1 MVSGLEAWITK
12 RDAQLRD
19 AMQAELE
26 AAIIEGKTYHEN
38 AVRTWVNKPKWIVRA
53 DRSSNQLRALLEVAG
68 ENRDIWQWVDK
79 GTGQYGNSGS
89 PYWIFPRR
97 PGGRLLFQAGYDPK
111 TRPVAKA
118 NVGSGTSSGPTVSS
132 TGVLHPG
139 IKAREFSK
147 TYREKILFPSLK
159 PRIVKRV
166 RRT

>member
-1 MVSGLEAWITK
+1 MVSGLEAWIKK
-12 RDAQLRD
+12 RDAQLRE

-26 AAIIEGKTYHEN
+26 AAIIEGKTYHQN
-38 AVRTWVNKPKWIVRA
+38 AVRNWVNKPKWIVRS
-53 DRSSNQLRALLEVAG
+53 DHTQSELRATLEVAG
-68 ENRDIWQWVDK
+68 EHRQIWLWVDE
-79 GTGQYGNSGS
+79 GTGQYGPGGS

-111 TRPVAKA
+111 TRPIAKA
-118 NVGSGTSSGPTVSS
+118 NVGSGASSGPTVSS
-132 TGVLHPG
+132 EGVLHPG

-147 TYREKILFPSLK
+147 TYRDKILFPTLK

>member
-1 MVSGLEAWITK
+1 MASGLEAFIKK
-12 RDAQLRD
+12 RDAQLRE

-26 AAIIEGKTYHEN
+26 AMIIEGKTYHEN
-38 AVRTWVNKPKWIVRA
+38 AVRIWVKKPKWIVRN
-53 DRSSNQLRALLEVAG
+53 DRNTKELRAYLEVSG
-68 ENRDIWQWVDK
+68 ENRQIWQWVDE
-79 GTGQYGNSGS
+79 GTGQYGPQGS
-89 PYWIFPRR
+89 PYWIFPRS
-97 PGGRLLFQAGYDPK
+97 PGGKLFFQAGYDPK
-111 TRPVAKA
+111 TRPIAKA

-147 TYREKILFPSLK
+147 TYREKILQPNFK